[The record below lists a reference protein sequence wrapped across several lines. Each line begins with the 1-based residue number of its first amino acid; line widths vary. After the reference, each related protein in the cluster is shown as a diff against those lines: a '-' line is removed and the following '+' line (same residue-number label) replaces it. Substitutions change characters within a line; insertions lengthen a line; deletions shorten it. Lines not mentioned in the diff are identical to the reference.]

1 GRHAVNAF
9 IILSCAVSLLGTAA
23 VLRQARHYSPGTRD
37 LFVGL
42 CILAVASS
50 WCLTQAMF
58 TLRYAHLYYHD
69 DHEGVGGLEFPGRG
83 HPAYLDFAYFS
94 FTIGMCFQVSD
105 VTISSPRSGAPCWG
119 TACSASSTTRSSW
132 RPPSTWPWGSSVD
145 GDDDVAGEVE
155 LDVLGRRRLQLVAPR
170 SEQLKLGGGVHGLAV
185 RPLGGGDVGHVPAVL
200 RHVIERDGHLGP
212 LVVDQVNDR
221 LLQLVGV
228 DLERRQVERAAPDA

>member
-105 VTISSPRSGAPCWG
+105 VTISSRQIRRA
-119 TACSASSTTRSSW
+119 
-132 RPPSTWPWGSSVD
+132 
-145 GDDDVAGEVE
+145 
-155 LDVLGRRRLQLVAPR
+155 VLGHSLLCFVYNTVILATAIN
-170 SEQLKLGGGVHGLAV
+170 LAV
-185 RPLGGGDVGHVPAVL
+185 
-200 RHVIERDGHLGP
+200 
-212 LVVDQVNDR
+212 
-221 LLQLVGV
+221 GV
-228 DLERRQVERAAPDA
+228 FS